1 MGPITQ
7 IITVF
12 GIVKSLQLVILY
24 LLPTQFDVSSSI
36 LLHNYRFE
44 KDILC
49 SVQTPYTIFNT
60 HLNGWIRLLLDHV
73 IDKLVIW
80 DAVYFSDLFVQGPKF
95 EHQYVFCPLWWRLI
109 KYVPAYKGAVFYP
122 RLIAATI
129 VANLAHLSASFVLY
143 MYTLSVFQNA
153 RIFNPKKMALCLLIL
168 YVMTPAAAF
177 MTAPYS
183 ESVAALLS
191 FLCLYL
197 RQLGLGASPIVVS
210 KPKQESVKGNKTVT
224 DGWND
229 EFSLSSR
236 NTSPKAVSLVQAPSS
251 LRLVLYLLSGLFAAI
266 SYGFRANCLL
276 LGILYL
282 YDLAT
287 IRPFPSYSPVFTGLL
302 LGLAFVFTQYH
313 NYISICVGSDR
324 GEWCDSKLPLLFTYA
339 QAHYWNN
346 GFFKYW
352 TPNNIPNFIFGAPT
366 ILLSLVS
373 IRYFRNIYPVGR
385 VYPVLI
391 VNSVFIVLLLIMWH
405 VQIVTRIHLFMPII
419 YWLVGGLLTQPN
431 ETHRKWGQIC
441 VGYFVIWNVLQ
452 TSLFGAFLPP
462 A

>member
-1 MGPITQ
+1 MSPIAQ
-7 IITVF
+7 IFAAF
-12 GIVKSLQLVILY
+12 GIVKSVQLVILY
-24 LLPTQFDVSSSI
+24 LLPTQFDVSSTI
-36 LLHNYRFE
+36 LLANYQFE
-44 KDILC
+44 KEIIC
-49 SVQTPYTIFNT
+49 SINTPYTN
-60 HLNGWIRLLLDHV
+60 LNRYLNACIHRLLDAV

-80 DAVYFSDLFVQGPKF
+80 DAVYFADLFVQGPKF

-109 KYVPAYKGAVFYP
+109 NLVPAFNGAVFYP
-122 RLIAATI
+122 RLIAATL
-129 VANLAHLSASFVLY
+129 VANLAHLSSALVLY
-143 MYTLSVFQNA
+143 SYTLSVFKNA
-153 RIFNPKKMALCLLIL
+153 RIFDPRKMALCLLIL
-168 YVMTPAAAF
+168 YIMTPAAAF

-183 ESVAALLS
+183 EPVAALLS
-191 FLCLYL
+191 FLCLYF
-197 RQLGLGASPIVVS
+197 RQLGLSASPIVIS
-210 KPKQESVKGNKTVT
+210 KQEKENAKDNEST

-229 EFSLSSR
+229 EFSLSR
-236 NTSPKAVSLVQAPSS
+236 RKTVPKSVSLVQAPSS
-251 LRLVLYLLSGLFAAI
+251 FRLGLYVLSGLFAAI

-287 IRPFPSYSPVFTGLL
+287 LRPFPAYSPVFTGLL

-313 NYISICVGSDR
+313 NYVSICVGSDR
-324 GEWCDSKLPLLFTYA
+324 SEWCDSRLPLLFTYA

-366 ILLSLVS
+366 IFLSLIS
-373 IRYFRNIYPVGR
+373 NRYFRTIYPVDR
-385 VYPVLI
+385 VYPILI
-391 VNSVFIVLLLIMWH
+391 VNNVFIGLLLVMWH

-419 YWLVGGLLTQPN
+419 YWFISGLLTQPN
-431 ETHRKWGQIC
+431 ELHRKWGSIC
-441 VGYFVIWNVLQ
+441 VGYFVIWIVLQ

>member
-1 MGPITQ
+1 MGPIAQ
-7 IITVF
+7 IFAAF
-12 GIVKSLQLVILY
+12 GIVKSIQLVILH

-36 LLHNYRFE
+36 LLENYCFE

-49 SVQTPYTIFNT
+49 SINTPYSTLNG
-60 HLNGWIRLLLDHV
+60 HLNVLLRLLLDTV
-73 IDKLVIW
+73 VDRLVIW
-80 DAVYFSDLFVQGPKF
+80 DAVYFSDLFAHGPKF

-109 KYVPAYKGAVFYP
+109 NLVPAVNGAVFYP
-122 RLIAATI
+122 RLIVATL
-129 VANLAHLSASFVLY
+129 VANLAHLGAALVLY
-143 MYTLSVFQNA
+143 SYTLSVFKNA
-153 RIFNPKKMALCLLIL
+153 RIFNHKKMALCLLVL
-168 YVMTPAAAF
+168 FVMTPAAAF

-183 ESVAALLS
+183 EPVAALLS
-191 FLCLYL
+191 LLCMYF
-197 RQLGLGASPIVVS
+197 RQLGLGASPIVTR
-210 KPKQESVKGNKTVT
+210 KQKQEPAKDSSSS

-229 EFSLSSR
+229 EFSLNSR
-236 NTSPKAVSLVQAPSS
+236 KAAPKSVSLIQAPSS
-251 LRLVLYLLSGLFAAI
+251 FRLGLYLLSGLFAAI

-276 LGILYL
+276 LGIFYL

-287 IRPFPSYSPVFTGLL
+287 LRPFPAYSPVFAGLL

-313 NYISICVGSDR
+313 NYVSICVGSDR

-346 GFFKYW
+346 GFFNYW
-352 TPNNIPNFIFGAPT
+352 TPNNIPNFVFGAPT
-366 ILLSLVS
+366 IFLSFISV
-373 IRYFRNIYPVGR
+373 RYFRSIYPVDR

-391 VNSVFIVLLLIMWH
+391 VNSVFIVLLLVMWH

-431 ETHRKWGQIC
+431 ERHRKWGHYC